1 MRKPKTLNLDLDIV
15 EQLDKL
21 PWSTRSQYV
30 NRVLRDSFQIT
41 QTEQTE
47 KSKRW
52 ARMSKII
59 EYMKKVQYANTAAL
73 ISKFSFELNLTPDK
87 IKEYL
92 KTLEANQVITQNN
105 EYTLDFDYNLQCVL
119 EKKLIPGSPEWF
131 RRDE

>member
-1 MRKPKTLNLDLDIV
+1 MRKPKTLNLDLDVI

-30 NRVLRDSFQIT
+30 NKVLRDSFQIA

-52 ARMSKII
+52 ERMSKII
-59 EYMKKVQYANTAAL
+59 EYMKKVKYANTATL

-92 KTLEANQVITQNN
+92 KILEANQVITQSDQ
-105 EYTLDFDYNLQCVL
+105 YTLDYDYNMQCVL
-119 EKKLIPGSPEWF
+119 
-131 RRDE
+131 